1 MKNNKKLIFA
11 SLIAL
16 IEIVIIIFVVKK
28 VFIKNNIN
36 NNQPTTKYVELQ
48 SFTKYPEKSDDTA
61 I

>member
-36 NNQPTTKYVELQ
+36 NNQPTTKYVEIQILVIWILNI
-48 SFTKYPEKSDDTA
+48 KL
-61 I
+61 